1 MSWDIRRQ
9 ALTPTKTVSR
19 MTVGYFIMIIKASE
33 RGSARSLAN
42 HLTNTNDNDHVE
54 LYEVRGLVGNSLHAA
69 LLEIDAVSQGTQSK
83 KPFFSTSFNPPQG
96 EDVSYDQF
104 VDAFDRL
111 EQKLGLADQ
120 PRAVVFH
127 EKEGRR
133 HAHVVWSRVD
143 IDNMKVINM
152 SHFKNKCTDISRQ
165 LYLEHGWDMPKG
177 LIDKREHD
185 PFKLSN
191 VEWQKLKRQ
200 GVDPKEIKLLV
211 QDAWKHSDELKSFKH
226 ALEERGLFLAQGD
239 KRGFVVLDNA
249 SKVYSLSRHGGIKT
263 KEMKNRLGSP
273 DSLPT
278 VSATQEKIRLGMN
291 SEIRSRIS
299 MLKQRHKEELQPL
312 QDKKA
317 ELVRVQRTERRELAD
332 QQRVKRNILA
342 KEGRDKFRR
351 GIMGFFDKVT
361 GRERRIRLIN
371 QEETAKLRQKQ
382 KLVRQELVFRH
393 GEARS
398 VLQDE
403 FKQVRGAQQQERMLL
418 AKRIHEYRGMQ
429 EREQQR
435 SARPVFDR
443 ASRDK
448 SQGRS
453 TDSGR
458 DRTRSSKRSGR
469 TRTRKPE

>member
-1 MSWDIRRQ
+1 
-9 ALTPTKTVSR
+9 
-19 MTVGYFIMIIKASE
+19 MIIKASE
-33 RGSARSLAN
+33 RGSARSLAK

-54 LYEVRGLVGNSLHAA
+54 LYEVRGLVGSSLHAA

-111 EQKLGLADQ
+111 EQKLGLTDQ

-177 LIDKREHD
+177 LIDKRERD

-191 VEWQKLKRQ
+191 VEWQQLKRQ
-200 GVDPKEIKLLV
+200 GVDPKEINLLV
-211 QDAWKHSDELKSFKH
+211 QEAWKYSDELKSFKH

-239 KRGFVVLDNA
+239 KRGFVVLDNT

-263 KEMKNRLGSP
+263 KELKSRLGSP
-273 DSLPT
+273 DSLPA
-278 VSATQEKIRLGMN
+278 VSETQEKIRLGMN

-317 ELVRVQRTERRELAD
+317 ELVRVQRNERRELAD
-332 QQRVKRNILA
+332 QQRVKRSILA

-361 GRERRIRLIN
+361 GREKRIRLIN
-371 QEETAKLRQKQ
+371 QKETAKLRQQ
-382 KLVRQELVFRH
+382 QRLARQELVFRH
-393 GEARS
+393 GEVRS
-398 VLQDE
+398 VLQDK
-403 FKQVRGAQQQERMLL
+403 FKQVRTKQQDERTSL

-429 EREQQR
+429 DRETRQGENR
-435 SARPVFDR
+435 SMRPDFDR
-443 ASRDK
+443 AAQGN
-448 SQGRS
+448 SQTREKRS
-453 TDSGR
+453 E
-458 DRTRSSKRSGR
+458 RTRSRPSKRS
-469 TRTRKPE
+469 TRTRERRPE